1 MVKINILEL
10 IYPKT
15 CGMCEEISKDYICSK
30 CKLKLKKLLKLNT
43 VAYKDKYFKS
53 HTYLFKYEGVI
64 RDKLLQYK
72 FREHSYLYKFFAE
85 IIINN
90 CNLKNTYD
98 IILPVPI
105 HKKRKS
111 TRGYN
116 QSELIAR
123 EVSKRLNVEYYN
135 NVLVKDIN
143 TIPQST
149 LTKSKRE
156 QNVLGIYSIQKEQKI
171 QNKSILLIDDIY
183 TTGSTVNECSKVLIK
198 NGAKL
203 VDVLTI
209 AKD

>member
-1 MVKINILEL
+1 MIEINILEL

-15 CGMCEEISKDYICSK
+15 CGICEEISKSYLCNK
-30 CKLKLKKLLKLNT
+30 CKIKLNELLKLNT
-43 VAYKDKYFKS
+43 VEGKNKYFRF

-72 FREHSYLYKFFAE
+72 FREHSYLYKFFVE

-90 CNLKNTYD
+90 CNLKNNYD
-98 IILPVPI
+98 IIMPVPI

-111 TRGYN
+111 VRGYN
-116 QSELIAR
+116 QSELIAKDI
-123 EVSKRLNVEYYN
+123 SKLLGMEYYN
-135 NVLVKDIN
+135 NVLIKDSN
-143 TIPQST
+143 NIPQST
-149 LTKSKRE
+149 LNQKQRQK
-156 QNVLGIYSIQKEQKI
+156 NVLGVYRVQNAQKI
-171 QNKSILLIDDIY
+171 NCKSILLIDDIY
-183 TTGSTVNECSKVLIK
+183 TTGSTVNECAKVLKK

>member
-1 MVKINILEL
+1 MVKINILDL
-10 IYPKT
+10 VYPKT
-15 CGMCEEISKDYICSK
+15 CGMCEEISKEYICSK

-72 FREHSYLYKFFAE
+72 FREHSYLYNFFAE

-90 CNLKNTYD
+90 CNLKNNYD

-116 QSELIAR
+116 QSELVAK

-149 LTKSKRE
+149 LTKSQRE
-156 QNVLGIYSIQKEQKI
+156 QNVLGIYSIKNKQQI
-171 QNKSILLIDDIY
+171 QNKAILLIDDIY

-203 VDVLTI
+203 VDVLTV